1 MTDTEQR
8 ARFEAW
14 VQEHM
19 AILYRVANGF
29 AEGDDRKDLMQ
40 EVLLAVW
47 RAVPAF
53 AGGSKPSTFI
63 YKVAHN
69 AALTWK
75 RGASTYR
82 RHVDLFEADVSL
94 QPAAAEPAAR
104 DREALE
110 FLYANIRRLAP
121 VDRSLILLHLDGV
134 SYASI
139 AEIHGLTESNV
150 GARLSRLRQKLS
162 ESMEDLTNELR

>member
-1 MTDTEQR
+1 MNDTEQR
-8 ARFEAW
+8 ERFDAW
-14 VQEHM
+14 LHEHL

-40 EVLLAVW
+40 ELLLAVW

-75 RGASTYR
+75 RGATTYR
-82 RHVDLFEADVSL
+82 RHVDRFEADASL
-94 QPAAAEPAAR
+94 EPAASEPAAR

-110 FLYANIRRLAP
+110 LLYANIRRLAP
-121 VDRSLILLHLDGV
+121 VDRSLILMHLDGV
-134 SYASI
+134 GYASI

>member
-1 MTDTEQR
+1 
-8 ARFEAW
+8 
-14 VQEHM
+14 M

-29 AEGDDRKDLMQ
+29 AAGDDRNDLMQ
-40 EVLLAVW
+40 ELLLAVW

-82 RHVDLFEADVSL
+82 RHVDRFEADASRELAVG
-94 QPAAAEPAAR
+94 EPEVC

-110 FLYANIRRLAP
+110 ILYANIRRLAP
-121 VDRSLILLHLDGV
+121 VDRSLILLHLDRL
-134 SYASI
+134 SYASM
-139 AEIHGLTESNV
+139 AEIHGITETNV
-150 GARLSRLRQKLS
+150 GVRLNRLKQRLTQ
-162 ESMEDLTNELR
+162 SMQEVTDELR